1 MEVQTQIT
9 FGRLAPLH
17 KMPGAC
23 TLYVTLASLRL
34 DVSDVEPAYR
44 FHYPRPQISERHIC
58 KYKTVAGHLQIP
70 LHANPDIALQT
81 NAIRPTDMQRGRELH
96 RHLWDERIDER
107 PTQVA
112 PKLERDLR
120 LPRQR
125 RGGIMKWRRHP
136 GRADVTAIKGQM
148 RQGQRQC
155 RRTLKYRLR
164 DTELTLVEFCRIQP
178 QFWKLHNALD
188 TISLA
193 VTRQTTAELRDNKA
207 L

>member
-23 TLYVTLASLRL
+23 TLYVPLASLRL

-44 FHYPRPQISERHIC
+44 FHHPCPQISERHIC
-58 KYKTVAGHLQIP
+58 EHKTVAGHLQIP

-81 NAIRPTDMQRGRELH
+81 NAIRPTDVQRVRELH

-107 PTQVA
+107 PTQVT
-112 PKLERDLR
+112 PEPQRDLR
-120 LPRQR
+120 LLPQRQ
-125 RGGIMKWRRHP
+125 GAIMERQAHLWRLD
-136 GRADVTAIKGQM
+136 GAAIKGQM

-155 RRTLKYRLR
+155 RRTLEHRLR
-164 DTELTLVEFCRIQP
+164 ETELALVEFCRIQP
-178 QFWKLHNALD
+178 QLWKLHNALD

-193 VTRQTTAELRDNKA
+193 VTRQTTAELRDNKV